1 MTHLVSLDAGL
12 WVWLAG
18 SIALCAILAAR
29 VVVLWTRDRRLPRMT
44 LGWLGSWVLLHIVP
58 LIGILGLLAMLEE
71 SMRAFVARHTS
82 PADNSAI

>member
-1 MTHLVSLDAGL
+1 
-12 WVWLAG
+12 
-18 SIALCAILAAR
+18 
-29 VVVLWTRDRRLPRMT
+29 MT